1 MRTCVVTLAIKALYS
16 RSAFAGVALFVTAAN
31 PALAQQKTPM
41 QSFSPAYRTC
51 MDAGTTT
58 VAMLDCGAAEYRKLD
73 AQLNAAYRKALNGLA
88 TEKRA
93 LLRDTQ
99 RAWLAHR
106 DASCS
111 FMSRLGDRGTMAAL
125 SDQSCLLAQTAER
138 TQWLEDIGP
147 Q

>member
-1 MRTCVVTLAIKALYS
+1 MTFAFKDS
-16 RSAFAGVALFVTAAN
+16 RSALAAGLALLATAIG
-31 PALAQQKTPM
+31 PARAQQSTPE
-41 QSFSPAYRTC
+41 QSFSPAYQKC

-58 VAMLDCGAAEYRKLD
+58 VAMLDCGTAEYRKLD
-73 AQLNAAYRKALNGLA
+73 AQLNAAYRKALDGLA
-88 TEKRA
+88 TEQRV

-111 FMSRLGDRGTMAAL
+111 FMSRLGDRGTMASL
-125 SDQSCLLAQTAER
+125 SDQSCLLSQTAER
-138 TQWLEDIGP
+138 TKWLDELGP

>member
-1 MRTCVVTLAIKALYS
+1 MTFAIKAV
-16 RSAFAGVALFVTAAN
+16 RGCSAFAGVALFVIAVD
-31 PALAQQKTPM
+31 PAFAQQQAPA
-41 QSFSPAYRTC
+41 QGFSPTYQKC
-51 MDAGTTT
+51 MNVGTTT

-73 AQLNAAYRKALNGLA
+73 AQLNAAYRKALDGLT
-88 TEKRA
+88 TEQRV

-111 FMSRLGDRGTMAAL
+111 FMTRLGDRGTMASL

-138 TQWLEDIGP
+138 TKWLEGLGP
-147 Q
+147 L

>member
-1 MRTCVVTLAIKALYS
+1 MTFAIKAV
-16 RSAFAGVALFVTAAN
+16 RCCSAFAGAALFVTAVS
-31 PALAQQKTPM
+31 PAFAQQQTPA
-41 QSFSPAYRTC
+41 QSFSPAYQTC

-73 AQLNAAYRKALNGLA
+73 AQLNAAYRKALDGLA
-88 TEKRA
+88 TEQRV

-111 FMSRLGDRGTMAAL
+111 FMTRLGDRGTMASL

-138 TQWLEDIGP
+138 TKWLEDLGP
-147 Q
+147 L